1 MNVCILNLRFYRLL
15 MHMRSLLILLFIG
28 FQFSVTGQ
36 EVESDPQSAIPWIRI
51 PADIRASGMGD
62 VGVATEADVNA
73 ARWNP
78 AKLVWLG
85 HTSELGVSY
94 LPYLRTLINDAFLL
108 GGNYAKRINDESAL
122 AVGFTYFTVGE
133 VELRETIDQEAL
145 LVQPNTFTLDVAYG
159 LQLNDEWSVGAG
171 LRFIS
176 DNQQTPDDLTSDR
189 AGNALAA
196 DVGVFYRSKLQV
208 TEGND
213 SRWRAGVALS
223 NVGTPIAYVSDGP
236 ESPLP
241 TTLRFGVGRD
251 IIYDYDSSLSLTLEA
266 NTMVVAVSDN
276 SLGLGL
282 GAEYVFRSDLFLRSG
297 YYLDTAD
304 NTDRNYLTL
313 GAGVRRG
320 NLLVDVSYLFST
332 SRVVNP
338 FENTLR
344 VGISLGFGQRFYH
357 Y

>member
-1 MNVCILNLRFYRLL
+1 MHTRFRFFLL
-15 MHMRSLLILLFIG
+15 LCA
-28 FQFSVTGQ
+28 FQFTAFGQ
-36 EVESDPQSAIPWIRI
+36 ENTDKPQSAIPWIRI

-85 HTSELGVSY
+85 HTSEIGIAY

-108 GGNYAKRINDESAL
+108 GANYVKRVNDESAL
-122 AVGFTYFTVGE
+122 AVGFTYFTIGE
-133 VELRETIDQEAL
+133 VELRETIDQEGL

-159 LQLNDEWSVGAG
+159 LQLNNELSVGAG

-196 DVGVFYRSKLQV
+196 DIGVFYRSKMQV

-213 SRWRAGVALS
+213 SRWRAGIALS

-241 TTLRFGVGRD
+241 TTLRFGLGRD

-276 SLGLGL
+276 SWGVGLGT
-282 GAEYVFRSDLFLRSG
+282 EYVFRSDLFLRTG
-297 YYLDTAD
+297 YYLDTAE

-320 NLLVDVSYLFST
+320 NLLLDLSYLFST

-344 VGISLGFGQRFYH
+344 VGISFGFGQRFYH

>member
-1 MNVCILNLRFYRLL
+1 MPTRF
-15 MHMRSLLILLFIG
+15 LIFTLFFGVFIG
-28 FQFSVTGQ
+28 VSAQ
-36 EVESDPQSAIPWIRI
+36 ESDEKPLSAIPWIRI

-85 HTSELGVSY
+85 HTSELGFSY

-108 GGNYAKRINDESAL
+108 GANYAKRINDESAL

-133 VELRETIDQEAL
+133 VELRETIDQEAF
-145 LVQPNTFTLDVAYG
+145 LVQPNTFTLDAAYG
-159 LQLNDEWSVGAG
+159 LQLNDEISVGAA

-196 DVGVFYRSKLQV
+196 DIGVFYRSRLRV

-213 SRWRAGVALS
+213 SRWRAGFALS
-223 NVGTPIAYVSDGP
+223 NVGTAIAYVSDGP

-241 TTLRFGVGRD
+241 TTLRIGVGRD
-251 IIYDYDSSLSLTLEA
+251 VIYDYDSSLSLTFEA
-266 NTMVVAVSDN
+266 NTMVVSVADN
-276 SLGLGL
+276 SYGFGL

-297 YYLDTAD
+297 YYLDTATS
-304 NTDRNYLTL
+304 TDRNYLTL

-320 NLLVDVSYLFST
+320 NLLLDVSYLFST

-344 VGISLGFGQRFYH
+344 VGISFGFGQRFYH

>member
-1 MNVCILNLRFYRLL
+1 V
-15 MHMRSLLILLFIG
+15 
-28 FQFSVTGQ
+28 
-36 EVESDPQSAIPWIRI
+36 
-51 PADIRASGMGD
+51 
-62 VGVATEADVNA
+62 
-73 ARWNP
+73 
-78 AKLVWLG
+78 
-85 HTSELGVSY
+85 
-94 LPYLRTLINDAFLL
+94 L

-241 TTLRFGVGRD
+241 TTLRFGLGRD

-276 SLGLGL
+276 SLGVGL

>member
-1 MNVCILNLRFYRLL
+1 MHTRFLFFLL
-15 MHMRSLLILLFIG
+15 LCA
-28 FQFSVTGQ
+28 FQFTAFGQ
-36 EVESDPQSAIPWIRI
+36 ENTDKPQSAIPWIRI

-85 HTSELGVSY
+85 HTSEIGIAY

-108 GGNYAKRINDESAL
+108 GANYVKRVNDESAL
-122 AVGFTYFTVGE
+122 AVGFTYFTIGE
-133 VELRETIDQEAL
+133 VELRETIDQEGL

-159 LQLNDEWSVGAG
+159 LQLNNELSVGAG

-196 DVGVFYRSKLQV
+196 DIGVFYRSKMQV

-213 SRWRAGVALS
+213 SRWRAGIALS

-241 TTLRFGVGRD
+241 TTLRFGLGRD

-276 SLGLGL
+276 SWGVGLGT
-282 GAEYVFRSDLFLRSG
+282 EYVFRSDLFLRMG
-297 YYLDTAD
+297 YYLDTAE

-320 NLLVDVSYLFST
+320 NLLLDLSYLFST

-344 VGISLGFGQRFYH
+344 VGISFGFGQRFYH

>member
-1 MNVCILNLRFYRLL
+1 MRTLL
-15 MHMRSLLILLFIG
+15 AVLF
-28 FQFSVTGQ
+28 FFPLSFLVHGQ
-36 EVESDPQSAIPWIRI
+36 QEEVLPNAAVPWIRI

-62 VGVATEADVNA
+62 IGVATEADVNA

-85 HTSELGVSY
+85 HTTELGFSY

-108 GGNYAKRINDESAL
+108 GANYAKRINDESSL
-122 AVGFTYFTVGE
+122 AVGFTYFTIGE

-145 LVQPNTFTLDVAYG
+145 FVQPNTFTLDVAYG
-159 LQLNDEWSVGAG
+159 LQLNDEVSVGAG

-196 DVGVFYRSKLQV
+196 DAGVFYRSRLRI

-213 SRWRAGVALS
+213 KRWRAGIALS
-223 NVGTPIAYVSDGP
+223 QIGTPISYVSDGP

-241 TTLRFGVGRD
+241 STLRFGVGRD
-251 IIYDYDSSLSLTLEA
+251 IIYDYDSMLSLTLEA
-266 NTMVVAVSDN
+266 NTLVVDVADN
-276 SLGLGL
+276 SWGFGLG
-282 GAEYVFRSDLFLRSG
+282 GEYVFRGDLFLRSG
-297 YYLDTAD
+297 YYVDTAS

-320 NLLVDVSYLFST
+320 NLLVDMSYLFST

-344 VGISLGFGQRFYH
+344 VGISFGFGQRFYQ

>member
-1 MNVCILNLRFYRLL
+1 MYTDRINIRRALSLTLLAVWFAPLWAGAQAVADVTEITYLDGVGGFYQEAVV
-15 MHMRSLLILLFIG
+15 G
-28 FQFSVTGQ
+28 FAAGSFAGTPS
-36 EVESDPQSAIPWIRI
+36 
-51 PADIRASGMGD
+51 
-62 VGVATEADVNA
+62 VGVELAYAAGYQWKTAFGGGLSAGVAAYRHQPGYTYYPVMAEARGYIWDNSSAPYYKLGIGYGFSFQESHEEVVA
-73 ARWNP
+73 A
-78 AKLVWLG
+78 K
-85 HTSELGVSY
+85 
-94 LPYLRTLINDAFLL
+94 
-108 GGNYAKRINDESAL
+108 GGLCNQLAL
-122 AVGFTYFTVGE
+122 
-133 VELRETIDQEAL
+133 
-145 LVQPNTFTLDVAYG
+145 
-159 LQLNDEWSVGAG
+159 G

-196 DVGVFYRSKLQV
+196 DVGLFYRSKLQV

-276 SLGLGL
+276 SLGVGL

-344 VGISLGFGQRFYH
+344 VGISFGFGQRFYH

>member
-1 MNVCILNLRFYRLL
+1 MHTRFLFLL
-15 MHMRSLLILLFIG
+15 LLCA
-28 FQFSVTGQ
+28 FQFTAFGQ
-36 EVESDPQSAIPWIRI
+36 ENTDKPQSAIPWIRI

-85 HTSELGVSY
+85 HTSEIGIAY

-108 GGNYAKRINDESAL
+108 GANYVKRVNDESAL
-122 AVGFTYFTVGE
+122 AVGFTYFTIGE
-133 VELRETIDQEAL
+133 VELRETIDQEGL

-159 LQLNDEWSVGAG
+159 LQLNNELSVGAG

-196 DVGVFYRSKLQV
+196 DIGVFYRSKMQV

-213 SRWRAGVALS
+213 SRWRAGIALS

-241 TTLRFGVGRD
+241 TTLRFGLGRD

-276 SLGLGL
+276 SWGVGLGT
-282 GAEYVFRSDLFLRSG
+282 EYVFRSDLFLRTG
-297 YYLDTAD
+297 YYLDTAE

-320 NLLVDVSYLFST
+320 NLLLDLSYLFST

-344 VGISLGFGQRFYH
+344 VGISFGFGQRFYH

>member
-1 MNVCILNLRFYRLL
+1 MQTRFLFLL
-15 MHMRSLLILLFIG
+15 LLCA
-28 FQFSVTGQ
+28 FQFTAFGQ
-36 EVESDPQSAIPWIRI
+36 ENTDKPQSAIPWIRI

-85 HTSELGVSY
+85 HTSEIGIAY

-108 GGNYAKRINDESAL
+108 GANYVKRVNDESAL
-122 AVGFTYFTVGE
+122 AVGFTYFTIGE
-133 VELRETIDQEAL
+133 VELRETIDQEGL

-159 LQLNDEWSVGAG
+159 LQLNNELSVGAG

-196 DVGVFYRSKLQV
+196 DIGVFYRSKMQV

-213 SRWRAGVALS
+213 SRWRAGIALS

-241 TTLRFGVGRD
+241 TTLRFGLGRD

-276 SLGLGL
+276 SWGVGLGT
-282 GAEYVFRSDLFLRSG
+282 EYVFRSDLFLRTG
-297 YYLDTAD
+297 YYLDTAE

-320 NLLVDVSYLFST
+320 NLLLDLSYLFST

-344 VGISLGFGQRFYH
+344 VGISFGFGQRFYH